1 MSDGLSETQSV
12 EVDVDFL
19 AALHNGDIPPGLLEK
34 AAEPLHGADEIVMG
48 ERLVEI
54 PVGSD
59 AERLDRVNLRRRCE
73 NQSVFHAEFNESFGG
88 VHAVGAVHV
97 DVKEN
102 DCGLLRGSFVLPEEC
117 VCAAEQL
124 HRDRRALF
132 LCVAFYVVDQPE
144 LVCP

>member
-1 MSDGLSETQSV
+1 
-12 EVDVDFL
+12 
-19 AALHNGDIPPGLLEK
+19 
-34 AAEPLHGADEIVMG
+34 MG

-54 PVGSD
+54 PVGTD

-73 NQSVFHAEFNESFGG
+73 NQSVFHAEFNEPFGG

-102 DCGLLRGSFVLPEEC
+102 DRGLLRGSFVLPEEC

-124 HRDRRALF
+124 YRDRRAFF